1 MMLATI
7 SLKCPNILFIE
18 ILAIRATIT
27 LISCFTGLEVVGAK
41 VTAIKRAA
49 DYPALNG
56 AWKTDPKF
64 IGVR

>member
-18 ILAIRATIT
+18 ILAIRANIT

-49 DYPALNG
+49 DYPA
-56 AWKTDPKF
+56 
-64 IGVR
+64 